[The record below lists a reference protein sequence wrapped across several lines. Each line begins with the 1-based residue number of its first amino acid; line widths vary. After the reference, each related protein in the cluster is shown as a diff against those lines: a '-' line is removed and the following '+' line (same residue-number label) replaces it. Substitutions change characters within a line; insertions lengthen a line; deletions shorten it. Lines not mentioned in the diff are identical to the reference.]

1 MKGSL
6 RIGTFFGIGVHIH
19 WTFPLLLLFVAWR
32 AWSSGADAAGIGVS
46 VVFVLAIFACVV
58 MHEYGHA
65 LTARRYGIATKDITL
80 LPIGGV
86 ARLERLPEEPRQELV
101 VAVMGPMV
109 NVVIAALIF
118 GVMLGTGA
126 FPGTEEIDRIS
137 RQGVES
143 MGELDA
149 RMFFLNLAGVNVFL
163 VLFNM
168 IPAFPMDGGRVLRA
182 LLSMAMDPVRATRVA
197 ANVGK
202 VLAVGLA
209 LLGLWGNPF
218 LIFIGIFV
226 WISAEAEARQREQG
240 SALRGTLVQDA
251 MVRRFVA
258 LDERDSLQWAIERLL
273 EGAQTD
279 FPVVKTEM
287 ANGERTAS
295 GPGGEIVGVLTRHDL
310 LHAIARHVDVH
321 AAGGVGQLTRREVPV
336 VREGA
341 RLEPAV
347 RKMQEVG
354 TTVAP
359 VVDESGRLV
368 GLLTMEN
375 LAEFVMVRQAMGSGD
390 RVGARGNGGVG
401 R

>member
-6 RIGTFFGIGVHIH
+6 RLGTFFGIGVHVH
-19 WTFPLLLLFVAWR
+19 WTFSLLLGFVAWR
-32 AWSSGADAAGIGVS
+32 AWQAGADAAGIGVS

-65 LTARRYGIATKDITL
+65 LTARRYGIGTKDITL

-86 ARLERLPEEPRQELV
+86 ARLERMPEEPRQELV

-109 NVVIAALIF
+109 NVVIAAVIF
-118 GVMLGTGA
+118 GVMLGTGT
-126 FPGTEEIDRIS
+126 FPKGSEIQEMG

-143 MGELDA
+143 MGALDA

-182 LLSMAMDPVRATRVA
+182 LLSMAMDPVRATRAA

-202 VLAVGLA
+202 VLAVGFA

-240 SALRGTLVQDA
+240 SALRGTLVSDA

-258 LDERDSLQWAIERLL
+258 LDEDDSLQWAIERLL

-279 FPVVKTEM
+279 FPVMKTEM
-287 ANGERTAS
+287 VNGERVAS
-295 GPGGEIVGVLTRHDL
+295 GPRGGVVGVLTRHDL
-310 LHAIARHVDVH
+310 LHAIARHVDMH
-321 AAGGVGQLTRREVPV
+321 ASGGVGTLTRKVPV
-336 VREGA
+336 VRTGA

-347 RKMQEVG
+347 RSMQEAG
-354 TTVAP
+354 STVAP
-359 VVDESGRLV
+359 VVDETGRLV

-375 LAEFVMVRQAMGSGD
+375 LAEFVMVRQTMGPG
-390 RVGARGNGGVG
+390 GGGGVG
-401 R
+401 AGRALH